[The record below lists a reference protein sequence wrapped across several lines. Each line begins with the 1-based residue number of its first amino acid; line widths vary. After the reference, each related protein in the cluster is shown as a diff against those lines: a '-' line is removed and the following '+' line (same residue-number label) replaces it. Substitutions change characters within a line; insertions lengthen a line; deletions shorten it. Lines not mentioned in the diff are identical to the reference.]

1 MLISFPILVVAPAKA
16 VICLLLR
23 AAIVPVV
30 EGLFNVI
37 GIWVC
42 YAIAI
47 ADK

>member
-1 MLISFPILVVAPAKA
+1 MLISFPILVVALAKA

-23 AAIVPVV
+23 TEIVAVV

-37 GIWVC
+37 GFWVC

>member
-1 MLISFPILVVAPAKA
+1 MFSYFITIVA
-16 VICLLLR
+16 VMT
-23 AAIVPVV
+23 
-30 EGLFNVI
+30 GLFNVI

>member
-1 MLISFPILVVAPAKA
+1 M
-16 VICLLLR
+16 ICLLLV

-42 YAIAI
+42 YASAI